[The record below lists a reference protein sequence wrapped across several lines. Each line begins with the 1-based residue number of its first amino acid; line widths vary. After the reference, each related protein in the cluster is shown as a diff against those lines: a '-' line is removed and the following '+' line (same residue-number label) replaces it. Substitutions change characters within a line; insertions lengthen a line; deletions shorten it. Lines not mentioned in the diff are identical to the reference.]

1 MTETRT
7 VAMDAK
13 DMELLNG
20 CCAFEP
26 WLEESLRRARKNRK
40 KGRFMLTLDAE
51 EQEDLLKAMLVCS
64 EHAREEGRVEE
75 AMDYDVLH
83 DIIILTTPGD
93 FGIMTRPFSQ
103 DRAH

>member
-1 MTETRT
+1 M

-13 DMELLNG
+13 DMELLKG

-26 WLEESLRRARKNRK
+26 WLEKNLSVAQKNKK
-40 KGRFMLTLDAE
+40 KGRFMLRLDAE
-51 EQEDLLKAMLVCS
+51 EQEDLLNAMVACADR
-64 EHAREEGRVEE
+64 AREEGRADE

-93 FGIMTRPFSQ
+93 FGIMTRPFPQ
-103 DRAH
+103 DHAR